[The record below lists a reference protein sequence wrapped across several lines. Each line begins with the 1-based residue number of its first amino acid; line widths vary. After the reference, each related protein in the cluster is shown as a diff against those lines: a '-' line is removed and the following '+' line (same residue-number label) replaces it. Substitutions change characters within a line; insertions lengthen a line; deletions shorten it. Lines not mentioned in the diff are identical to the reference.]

1 MSEVSVVGEVSLA
14 QRLALGSKNAI
25 DLTPND
31 RATDEKSLRNLRG
44 DLLSVSTPEEG
55 IPIVKQLTALIRR
68 SQFCLLS
75 PKGVGRLQRILD
87 GEKLL
92 NVELTNALI
101 AVKKLCRSKINVLQE
116 QHRELGKK
124 SIALELAKTNLT
136 KQEDDI
142 NKMIAKAEKKTAAAE
157 KKIILAQ
164 KRYDAAKKNLNAIKK
179 AVKDTK
185 KESKKLKGDLVKH
198 KKKICSC

>member
-1 MSEVSVVGEVSLA
+1 MEVSVVGEVSLA

-55 IPIVKQLTALIRR
+55 IPIVKQLSALIRR

-116 QHRELGKK
+116 QHREFGKNQFLLK
-124 SIALELAKTNLT
+124 NDMML
-136 KQEDDI
+136 
-142 NKMIAKAEKKTAAAE
+142 
-157 KKIILAQ
+157 Q
-164 KRYDAAKKNLNAIKK
+164 KRI
-179 AVKDTK
+179 
-185 KESKKLKGDLVKH
+185 
-198 KKKICSC
+198 